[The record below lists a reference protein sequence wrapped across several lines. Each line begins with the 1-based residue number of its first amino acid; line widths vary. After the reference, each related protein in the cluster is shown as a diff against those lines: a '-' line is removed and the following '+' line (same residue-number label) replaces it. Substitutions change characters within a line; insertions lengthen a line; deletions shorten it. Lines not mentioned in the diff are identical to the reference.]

1 MDTQKIRILLA
12 AAENGS
18 LKKTAEALS
27 YTPSALSH
35 MADSLEEELGVQLLK
50 RTPRGVVL
58 SESGERLRE
67 KLSAV
72 IAAEE
77 ELKRAAAALAQ
88 DREEILRIGTYSSI
102 SFFLLPEII
111 REFKSR
117 HPHISISISV
127 EDSLSSWLRDDL
139 ADILFTD
146 IGAAEGQEW
155 VPFMKDRYLAVL
167 PDAILAGRKVVGKE
181 ELYPYTYISVNDSAT
196 KRYIE
201 EEKFKRIVKFS
212 ATDDLGVLALV
223 REGIGVAILPS
234 LVAQQAFR
242 GTHTAPIEPEFNRIL
257 GFSYKRDNKKDCLSL
272 FIRFLR
278 EYYGEATDLPQVGDS
293 RA

>member
-1 MDTQKIRILLA
+1 MDTQKIRTILMA
-12 AAENGS
+12 ARNKS
-18 LKKTAEALS
+18 LRKTAEALA

-35 MADSLEEELGVQLLK
+35 MADSLEKELGVELLK
-50 RTPRGVVL
+50 RTPHGVEL
-58 SESGERLRE
+58 SECGERLRE
-67 KLSAV
+67 KLRAV
-72 IAAEE
+72 IEAEE
-77 ELKRAAAALAQ
+77 ELKRAAAALSR
-88 DREEILRIGTYSSI
+88 DREESLRIGTYFSV

-111 REFKSR
+111 REFKRR

-127 EDSLSSWLRDDL
+127 EDTLSSWLRDDL
-139 ADILFTD
+139 ADIVFTD
-146 IGAAEGQEW
+146 MGEAEGQEW

-167 PDAILAGRKVVGKE
+167 PDSILPGKEVVEKE
-181 ELYPYTYISVNDSAT
+181 ELYPYTYISVNDSST

-234 LVAQQAFR
+234 LIAQQTFS
-242 GTHTAPIEPEFNRIL
+242 GTHTALIEPEFNRVL
-257 GFSYKRDNKKDCLSL
+257 GFSYKKDNQKDSL
-272 FIRFLR
+272 LLFVRFLR
-278 EYYGEATDLPQVGDS
+278 EYYGDVGDLPRVGEN